1 MNITLLLLDIGILS
15 LSSYIITWFFAIYLR
30 LNPWQLFFIFAG
42 LNFFNA
48 VLQTYL
54 FPFRV
59 LATAHQDVGKYQ
71 IFGIGIFALLTG
83 TLNLGL
89 LASRFDLPMALLIG
103 LSSFLVGPLVYGAL
117 WAVLH
122 EKIETSKSVDTKH
135 IDT

>member
-1 MNITLLLLDIGILS
+1 MNIEYLVLNIGILS
-15 LSSYIITWFFAIYLR
+15 ISSYIITWFFSIYLR

-59 LATAHQDVGKYQ
+59 LANAQQDIGKFK

-89 LASRFDLPMALLIG
+89 LASRFDWPMALLIG
-103 LSSFLVGPLVYGAL
+103 LSSFLVGPLVYGSL
-117 WAVLH
+117 WAILNK
-122 EKIETSKSVDTKH
+122 KIEPSKSVDEKRV
-135 IDT
+135 DT